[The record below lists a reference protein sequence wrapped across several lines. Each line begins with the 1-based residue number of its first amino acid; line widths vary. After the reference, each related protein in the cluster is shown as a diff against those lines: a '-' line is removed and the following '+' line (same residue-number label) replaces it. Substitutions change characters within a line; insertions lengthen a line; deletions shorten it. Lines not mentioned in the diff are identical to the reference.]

1 MENKIK
7 FRDLSIVLKTA
18 IIGGLIMVA
27 YIMVIII
34 SFIIGMIIGT
44 IIG

>member
-1 MENKIK
+1 MENKIR
-7 FRDLSIVLKTA
+7 FGDLSIVLKIAT
-18 IIGGLIMVA
+18 IGGLMMVT
-27 YIMVIII
+27 YISVVII